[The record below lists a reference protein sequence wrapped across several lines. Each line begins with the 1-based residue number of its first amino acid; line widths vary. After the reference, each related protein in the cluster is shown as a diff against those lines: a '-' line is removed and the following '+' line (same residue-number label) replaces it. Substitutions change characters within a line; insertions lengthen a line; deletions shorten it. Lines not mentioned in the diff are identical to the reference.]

1 MTDDVRE
8 RKRNVLGWV
17 LVALIAALL
26 LRLVIVNAAVT
37 TTSSG
42 DAGGGTS
49 VALVSSLA
57 PIALAGN
64 ATTPISPGVS
74 APLDVVLTN
83 PYASAVTVTALRTTV
98 LGVDS
103 PNADELHPCT
113 AGDFVIEQS
122 LIGLEVTVPA
132 GATATLGSLGVPTAS
147 WPQVG
152 MVARSVN
159 QDGCKGASVTLDYA
173 AAGVLER

>member
-1 MTDDVRE
+1 MTGDVRE

-17 LVALIAALL
+17 LVALIATLL

-37 TTSSG
+37 TTSTGNS
-42 DAGGGTS
+42 GGGTA
-49 VALVSSLA
+49 VAMVSSLA

-64 ATTPISPGVS
+64 AIAPISPGVS
-74 APLDVVLTN
+74 APLDVTLTN
-83 PYASAVTVTALRTTV
+83 PYDSAVTVTGLRTTV

-103 PNADELHPCT
+103 PNADGLHPCT
-113 AGDFVIEQS
+113 VGDFVVEQS
-122 LIGLEVTVPA
+122 LIGLEVLVPA
-132 GATATLGSLGVPTAS
+132 GATTKLSSLGVPPAS

-159 QDGCKGASVTLDYA
+159 QDGCKGSSVTLDYA
-173 AAGVLER
+173 AAGELER